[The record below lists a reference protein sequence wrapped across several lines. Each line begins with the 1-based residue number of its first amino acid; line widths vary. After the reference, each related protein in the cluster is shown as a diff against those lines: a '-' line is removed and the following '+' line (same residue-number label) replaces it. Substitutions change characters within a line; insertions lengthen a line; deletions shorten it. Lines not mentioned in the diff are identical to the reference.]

1 MSQITVRGLSP
12 EVEREIRRR
21 AARDHRSI
29 NQTIQFLLREALGL
43 DDEGARRRNL
53 AHLAGTW
60 SERDAE
66 EFDRVLAVFDQIDP
80 EIWK

>member
-43 DDEGARRRNL
+43 DDEGGRRRNL

-60 SERDAE
+60 SEGDAE
-66 EFDRVLAVFDQIDP
+66 EFNRAVAVFEEVDP
-80 EIWK
+80 ELWK